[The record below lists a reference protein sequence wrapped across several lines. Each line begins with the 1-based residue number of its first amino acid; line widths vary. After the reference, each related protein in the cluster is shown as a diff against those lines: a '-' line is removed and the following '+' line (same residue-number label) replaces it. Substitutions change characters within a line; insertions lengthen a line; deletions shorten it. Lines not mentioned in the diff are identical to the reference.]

1 MKQILDQM
9 SQEPSAKGNTKS
21 TAPDLSGFD
30 DLFAIFEDQT
40 ELERQERAAQQL
52 QAIQAY
58 DNQLTQT
65 LAMQHWAVAQVEVLS
80 SRMALESLT
89 KEQQATIGTE
99 LLPITKEL
107 FANLERTVALHI
119 QLSAV
124 KKLLMQRITGCPSA
138 NSVAPVSALRGVA
151 PLRLAGKQ

>member
-1 MKQILDQM
+1 MKHILDQM
-9 SQEPSAKGNTKS
+9 SQNPSAKAS
-21 TAPDLSGFD
+21 PTAPDLSGFG
-30 DLFAIFEDQT
+30 DLFAIYEEQT
-40 ELERQERAAQQL
+40 EAERKERAAQQL

-58 DNQLTQT
+58 DNQLTQA
-65 LAMQHWAVAQVEVLS
+65 LAMQHWAVNQVEVLS
-80 SRMALESLT
+80 SRMELESLT
-89 KEQQATIGTE
+89 KDQQATIGTE

-124 KKLLMQRITGCPSA
+124 KKLLMQRITGPSA

-151 PLRLAGKQ
+151 PLRLTGSK